1 MSFYGLVISIVIAL
15 CILQVAFISSGMI
28 YVNTI
33 NTAYY
38 QVSHEIIR
46 SIPFQ

>member
-15 CILQVAFISSGMI
+15 CILQVAFISSGMA
-28 YVNTI
+28 YVNMI

-38 QVSHEIIR
+38 QVSHEIAG
-46 SIPFQ
+46 SIPPP